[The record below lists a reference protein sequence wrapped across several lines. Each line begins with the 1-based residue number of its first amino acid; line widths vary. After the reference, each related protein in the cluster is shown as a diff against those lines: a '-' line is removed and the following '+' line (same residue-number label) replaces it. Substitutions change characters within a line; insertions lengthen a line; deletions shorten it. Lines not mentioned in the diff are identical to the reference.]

1 MGKGKSGELIRWGS
15 QDNMERIGRRS
26 RIHGITKTLRSNAAR
41 RFPLRVLVAGVR
53 FYLPQGTRAATSLVK
68 SQELRLIHSGRG
80 CMSCFDTDPHGRY
93 SPSKISPSST
103 PALLYLSRLKSCATD
118 TAEPPTP

>member
-41 RFPLRVLVAGVR
+41 RFPLLEYSWQESVFTCRRELGR
-53 FYLPQGTRAATSLVK
+53 QPHWSSHK
-68 SQELRLIHSGRG
+68 SYG
-80 CMSCFDTDPHGRY
+80 
-93 SPSKISPSST
+93 
-103 PALLYLSRLKSCATD
+103 
-118 TAEPPTP
+118 